1 VPDEGSAHLDGRG
14 GASSLRESPEFGA
27 PCSERRIVRTARK
40 QRLHAT
46 FVASFGAEC
55 STVRA
60 IDAHTDARRRRS
72 AQRRRQGRRSCSTVA
87 PMLRTTDLTKRY
99 GQTIALKSLSL
110 QIGRGEFVALLGP
123 NGAGK
128 STLFQVL
135 TGLFAADGGEVEVA
149 GHSLRRSARAAL
161 RHIGVVFQ
169 QIALDLD
176 LSVRRNLLFQA
187 DLQGVPRRVAHARIE
202 AGCARLGLD
211 ANLDRKVRE
220 LSGGNRRKVELVR
233 ASLHQPSVLLMDEA
247 TVGLDPKSRRDLLE
261 ALHADVRERGVSV
274 LWATH
279 WVEEAEGADRVLVL
293 HKGSL
298 LADGTPAEVTRAL
311 GEATLEAGFIKRTS

>member
-1 VPDEGSAHLDGRG
+1 M
-14 GASSLRESPEFGA
+14 
-27 PCSERRIVRTARK
+27 
-40 QRLHAT
+40 T
-46 FVASFGAEC
+46 F
-55 STVRA
+55 
-60 IDAHTDARRRRS
+60 
-72 AQRRRQGRRSCSTVA
+72 
-87 PMLRTTDLTKRY
+87 MLRTTDLTKRY

-149 GHSLRRSARAAL
+149 GHSLRHSARMAL

-176 LSVRRNLLFQA
+176 LSIKRNLLFQA
-187 DLQGVPRRVAHARIE
+187 DLQGVPRRVALERIS

-211 ANLDRKVRE
+211 PDLDRKVRE

-261 ALHADVRERGVSV
+261 ALRADVRERGVSV

-293 HKGSL
+293 HKGAL
-298 LADGTPAEVTRAL
+298 LAEGTPAEVTRTL
-311 GEATLEAGFIKRTS
+311 GEPTLEGGFIKRTS